1 MLEATIYKDWYYG
14 TPTSEILP
22 DKINVGIF
30 GPKVIDCLIEEQRN
44 YNIFFTVI
52 ETPDKDRLLRS
63 LNREKK
69 VDCSEI
75 CRRFLS
81 DEKDFD
87 KFQYK
92 LYEEVSTNRMYFLNG
107 ENLNTF
113 GNTVGYD
120 IIEMIKKLV

>member
-1 MLEATIYKDWYYG
+1 MLEAAIYKDWYYG

-75 CRRFLS
+75 CRRFLF

-92 LYEEVSTNRMYFLNG
+92 LHEEVSTNRIYYLNG
-107 ENLNTF
+107 TILKML
-113 GNTVGYD
+113 GNTIGYD